1 MPRPAPFV
9 ISRVDLLLC
18 CSIKRSEQGIRDA
31 ASSAARAELLLTQQA
46 GYLEAEEGERGA
58 RFTQSLICKNVDE
71 NTRRK
76 QIDLKLTELGPY
88 R

>member
-1 MPRPAPFV
+1 M
-9 ISRVDLLLC
+9 
-18 CSIKRSEQGIRDA
+18 
-31 ASSAARAELLLTQQA
+31 LLTQQA
-46 GYLEAEEGERGA
+46 GYLEAEEGERSA

-88 R
+88 RQVQAPHNRPALCALFCLW

>member
-1 MPRPAPFV
+1 MSRPAPFV
-9 ISRVDLLLC
+9 ISRVNLLPC

-46 GYLEAEEGERGA
+46 GYLEAEEGERSS